1 MRILSFI
8 TILAVSAMLASCEK
22 DLKLD
27 PLSFDVTTISNTY
40 NVGDTIHFVFSGNP
54 DIISFYSGKPGNNYE
69 FKDRAPD
76 PDRGVPI
83 KDISQRL
90 DSYSYIY
97 TDPGVYK
104 VVFAVFNVTGTKQ
117 ISAAKEID
125 ITIQ

>member
-27 PLSFDVTTISNTY
+27 PPSFDVTTISNTY
-40 NVGDTIHFVFSGNP
+40 HVGDTINFIFSGKA

-90 DSYSYIY
+90 DKYSYIY

-104 VVFAVFNVTGTKQ
+104 VVFAAFNVAGTKQ
-117 ISAAKEID
+117 ISTSKEID
-125 ITIQ
+125 ITVQ